1 LRCGG
6 DRPLIRSG
14 LLRGLLSLA
23 GTALLVVWITDAAL
37 SSVKLGDLTLGLL
50 LAGRTPFRDLSLADA
65 VWTAVSRSA
74 ILVGAALALAVAVGV
89 TTGAAFA
96 FSPSRVIR
104 AAAWAIGTIGA
115 SLPSFFWAMLLQLV
129 VILVYLRTQRLI
141 APVAGGFGLDGHLL
155 LPAVALGLRPA
166 AYIFRT
172 TATALEEARHLPHV
186 TTALA
191 KGLGPT
197 TIATRHVARNAAPA
211 VLAGLFLGARTS
223 LSSLAIVEYVFTWNG
238 AGYGFI
244 LAVANGNIAFAAAI
258 ALVFAVALAS
268 LGGAVGLAG
277 RVVAVT
283 AR

>member
-1 LRCGG
+1 
-6 DRPLIRSG
+6 
-14 LLRGLLSLA
+14 
-23 GTALLVVWITDAAL
+23 
-37 SSVKLGDLTLGLL
+37 
-50 LAGRTPFRDLSLADA
+50 
-65 VWTAVSRSA
+65 
-74 ILVGAALALAVAVGV
+74 
-89 TTGAAFA
+89 
-96 FSPSRVIR
+96 
-104 AAAWAIGTIGA
+104 
-115 SLPSFFWAMLLQLV
+115 MLLQLV

-141 APVAGGFGLDGHLL
+141 APVAGGFGVDGHLL

-211 VLAGLFLGARTS
+211 VLAGHFLGARTC

-238 AGYGFI
+238 AWYGFI

-258 ALVFAVALAS
+258 ALVFAVILAS
-268 LGGAVGLAG
+268 VGGAVGLAG
-277 RVVAVT
+277 RLVAVT

>member
-1 LRCGG
+1 V
-6 DRPLIRSG
+6 RSPV
-14 LLRGLLSLA
+14 LRGVVSLFL
-23 GTALLVVWITDAAL
+23 TALLVVWLTDAAL

-50 LAGRTPFRDLSLADA
+50 LAGRAPFRDLSLTEA

-74 ILVGAALALAVAVGV
+74 ILVAAALGLAVIVGLVSGVAYAFSSWRVVRALAWALGTVG
-89 TTGAAFA
+89 T
-96 FSPSRVIR
+96 
-104 AAAWAIGTIGA
+104 

-129 VILVYLRTQRLI
+129 VVLVYLRTQRLI
-141 APVAGGFGLDGHLL
+141 APVSGGFGLDAHLL
-155 LPAVALGLRPA
+155 LPAIALGLRPA

-172 TATALEEARHLPHV
+172 TATALDEARHAPHV

-197 TIATRHVARNAAPA
+197 PIAMRHVARNAAPA
-211 VLAGLFLGARTS
+211 LLAGIALGAKTS

-244 LAVANGNIAFAAAI
+244 LAVANGNVPFASAI
-258 ALVFAVALAS
+258 ALVFAVALAL
-268 LGGAVGLAG
+268 LGAGVGIAG
-277 RVVAVT
+277 RAIAMS

>member
-1 LRCGG
+1 V
-6 DRPLIRSG
+6 IRSPVV
-14 LLRGLLSLA
+14 RGVVSLFL
-23 GTALLVVWITDAAL
+23 TALLVVWLTDAAL

-50 LAGRTPFRDLSLADA
+50 LAGRTPFRDLSLTEA

-74 ILVGAALALAVAVGV
+74 ILVAAALGLAVIVGLASGVAYAFSSWRVVRALAWALGTVG
-89 TTGAAFA
+89 T
-96 FSPSRVIR
+96 
-104 AAAWAIGTIGA
+104 

-141 APVAGGFGLDGHLL
+141 APVSGGFGLDAHLL
-155 LPAVALGLRPA
+155 LPAIALGLRPA

-172 TATALEEARHLPHV
+172 TATALDEARHAPHV

-197 TIATRHVARNAAPA
+197 PIALRHVARNAAPA
-211 VLAGLFLGARTS
+211 LLAGIALGAKTS

-244 LAVANGNIAFAAAI
+244 LAVANGNVAFASAI
-258 ALVFAVALAS
+258 ALVFAVALAL
-268 LGGAVGLAG
+268 LGAGVGLAG
-277 RVVAVT
+277 RAIAVSG
-283 AR
+283 R

>member
-1 LRCGG
+1 
-6 DRPLIRSG
+6 LIRSPV
-14 LLRGLLSLA
+14 LRGLVSLFL
-23 GTALLVVWITDAAL
+23 TALLVVWLTDAAL

-50 LAGRTPFRDLSLADA
+50 LAGRTPFRDLSLTEA

-74 ILVGAALALAVAVGV
+74 ILVGAALALAVIVGLASGV
-89 TTGAAFA
+89 AYA
-96 FSPSRVIR
+96 FSSWRIVR
-104 AAAWAIGTIGA
+104 ASAWALGTVGT

-141 APVAGGFGLDGHLL
+141 APVTGGFGFDAHLI
-155 LPAVALGLRPA
+155 LPAIALGLRPA

-172 TATALEEARHLPHV
+172 TATALDEARHAPHV

-197 TIATRHVARNAAPA
+197 PIAVRHVARNAAPA
-211 VLAGLFLGARTS
+211 LLAGVALGAKTS

-244 LAVANGNIAFAAAI
+244 LAVANGNVAFASAI
-258 ALVFAVALAS
+258 ALVFAVALAL
-268 LGGAVGLAG
+268 LGAGVGIAG
-277 RVVAVT
+277 RAIAVS